1 ARKDGNTTNLINVVF
16 RELRKEKIE
25 TELIELAGNN
35 IQSCFACG
43 KCFEN
48 KDKKCI
54 IENDILNDLV
64 NKMVA
69 ADAIILGSPTY
80 FANVSSGMKAV
91 IDRAGSVGLANNFLY
106 KKKIGAAIVTARR
119 SGSTNAFDAMNRF
132 FLYQQM
138 IIPGSSSWNEGFGS
152 QPGDVN
158 NDVEGI
164 GTMNVLGQNMA
175 WLMNKI
181 FNNLLG
187 AALLRRPEIHL
198 KTM

>member
-1 ARKDGNTTNLINVVF
+1 MRAIAINGSARKDGNTTNLINIVF
-16 RELRKEKIE
+16 KELRKEKIE

-35 IQSCFACG
+35 IQSCLACG

-54 IENDILNDLV
+54 IENDILNDLI
-64 NKMVA
+64 NKIVA

-106 KKKIGAAIVTARR
+106 TKKIGAAIVTARR

-181 FNNLLG
+181 YIDLF
-187 AALLRRPEIHL
+187 
-198 KTM
+198 

>member
-1 ARKDGNTTNLINVVF
+1 MRAIAINGSARKDGNTTNLINVVF
-16 RELRKEKIE
+16 KELRKEKIE

-35 IQSCFACG
+35 IQSCLACG

-54 IENDILNDLV
+54 IENDILNDLI
-64 NKMVA
+64 NKMVE

-106 KKKIGAAIVTARR
+106 AKKIGAAIVTARR

-164 GTMNVLGQNMA
+164 GIMNVLGQNMA

-181 FNNLLG
+181 FINLF
-187 AALLRRPEIHL
+187 
-198 KTM
+198 

>member
-1 ARKDGNTTNLINVVF
+1 MRAIAINGSARKDGNTTNLINVVF
-16 RELRKEKIE
+16 KELRKEKIE

-35 IQSCFACG
+35 IQSCLACG

-54 IENDILNDLV
+54 IENDTLNDLI

-91 IDRAGSVGLANNFLY
+91 IERAGSVGLANNFLY
-106 KKKIGAAIVTARR
+106 SKKIGAAIVTARR

-175 WLMNKI
+175 WLMKKI
-181 FNNLLG
+181 FINLF
-187 AALLRRPEIHL
+187 
-198 KTM
+198 

>member
-1 ARKDGNTTNLINVVF
+1 MRAIAINGSARKNGNTTSLINVVF
-16 RELRKEKIE
+16 KELKKEKIE

-35 IQSCFACG
+35 IQSCLACG

-48 KDKKCI
+48 KDKRCI
-54 IENDILNDLV
+54 IENDIVNDLI
-64 NKMVA
+64 NNMVA
-69 ADAIILGSPTY
+69 ADSIILGSPTY

-106 KKKIGAAIVTARR
+106 AKKIGAAIVTARR

-158 NDVEGI
+158 NDVQGM

-181 FNNLLG
+181 FINLF
-187 AALLRRPEIHL
+187 
-198 KTM
+198 